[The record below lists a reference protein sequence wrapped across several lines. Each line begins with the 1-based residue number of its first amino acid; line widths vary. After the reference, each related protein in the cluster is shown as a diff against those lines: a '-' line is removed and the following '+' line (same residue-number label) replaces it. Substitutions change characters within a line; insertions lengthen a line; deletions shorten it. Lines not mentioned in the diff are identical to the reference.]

1 MVYTIIKLEGS
12 SPKGWEDAVNNAVT
26 EAAKTVRGI
35 QRVMVDNLD
44 CKVENNKIAE
54 YRADVRISFKL
65 ER

>member
-12 SPKGWEDAVNNAVT
+12 SSKSWEDAVNNAVT

-35 QRVMVDNLD
+35 QRVIVDSLD
-44 CKVENNKIAE
+44 CKVENNKIVE

>member
-12 SPKGWEDAVNNAVT
+12 SPKSWEDAVNNAVT